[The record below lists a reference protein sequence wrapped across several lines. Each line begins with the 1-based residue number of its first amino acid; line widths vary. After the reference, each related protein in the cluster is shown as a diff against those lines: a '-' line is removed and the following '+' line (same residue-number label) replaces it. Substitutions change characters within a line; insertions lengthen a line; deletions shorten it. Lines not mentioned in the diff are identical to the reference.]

1 MSKPY
6 IKKTYSNGLTLLT
19 VPVDTAASVTM
30 SIFVKA
36 GSRYEESRVNGI
48 SHYLEHVHFK
58 GTKKYPTTKI
68 LSEVVDSI
76 GGEFN
81 ANTGKEHTQYY
92 ISAAKEHLDVIFDV
106 LTELIKNPIFDEKE
120 LEREKGVILEEI
132 NMYKD
137 NPQIHVEALFEETLW
152 PGTPLGRDIAGT
164 AEKVKAISRDDVINY
179 RNKWYKPSNM
189 IIAVAGNF
197 SQAKIE
203 KLVDRKWGKVKNK
216 KVGKWKLAKP
226 TKKGPKLK
234 IQNKATEQA
243 HMFVGFP
250 AYSYDQKKNYP
261 LKVLSAILGAGL
273 SSRLFI
279 QIRERKGLAYYVTSS
294 TENYLDTGTFYVKS
308 GLKIS
313 SAPEALEMI
322 LKELRKIRDKG
333 ITRAELKKAKEQIKG
348 RLALGLENTHE
359 KLDWNLGQEAFTDK
373 IVSIEK
379 TFENFNKVKLE
390 EVNKVARELIR
401 QDRLHVAI
409 IGPFPDKKIFEDRMK
424 L

>member
-1 MSKPY
+1 MSKNY
-6 IKKTYSNGLTLLT
+6 HKKIYPNGLTLLT
-19 VPVDTAASVTM
+19 VPVPTAASVTM

-36 GSRYEESRVNGI
+36 GSRYEEARLNGI

-92 ISAAKEHLDVIFDV
+92 ISAAKQHLPIIFDV
-106 LTELIKNPIFDEKE
+106 LTELIKNPTFVEKE

-137 NPQIHVEALFEETLW
+137 NPQIHVETLFEETLW
-152 PGTPLGRDIAGT
+152 PNTPLGRDIAGT
-164 AEKVKAISRDDVINY
+164 AEKVKAITRQDVINY
-179 RNKWYKPSNM
+179 RTKWYQPENM
-189 IIAVAGNF
+189 IIALAGNF
-197 SQAKIE
+197 SQTEVE
-203 KLVDRKWGKVKNK
+203 KYVEKNWLNVKNK
-216 KVGKWKLAKP
+216 KVGKWISVKP
-226 TKKGPKLK
+226 SPKGPTLK
-234 IQNKATEQA
+234 IQNKSTEQA

-250 AYSYDQKKNYP
+250 AYAYDLRKNYP

-322 LKELRKIRDKG
+322 LKELKKVREKG

-348 RLALGLENTHE
+348 RVALSLENTHE
-359 KLDWNLGQEAFTDK
+359 KLDWCLGQEAFTKK
-373 IVSIEK
+373 IVSLEK
-379 TFENFNKVKLE
+379 TFEILDKVKLE
-390 EVNKVARELIR
+390 DVLKVAREIIR
-401 QDRLHVAI
+401 NDRLHVAI
-409 IGPFPDKKIFEDRMK
+409 IGPFPDKSVFEKR
-424 L
+424 LIL